1 MDQNSSPIVPESD
14 LNSTEFQDYEGPIL
28 PPGLGFDLTRLLTA
42 ESLRGVAAVVVSTL
56 VLRTPSRSPRSFAIL
71 LGIILLAW
79 AFGGLIELRDPTK
92 RTSWGV
98 ARLLLLVVFGVGL
111 LLDVGFTGV
120 RLGQA
125 VGVALIVIGLL
136 NAIRGIRASDRNSR
150 IEPLLEALFYVA
162 LGLALVASPLSVMGL
177 AVLVLA
183 VYWFLAGIATVVVNL
198 RLDDRQIAPSNT
210 WQMFLEWI
218 QTRPNTADDRSQLYE
233 KLFFEGEESPRR
245 LSRFF
250 ALMGFATAIATF
262 GVISDSTAVVIG
274 AMLVAPLMTPL
285 MGTSLGM
292 TMGWPRRAF
301 MSGGVALAGIVFAV
315 GLGILFGWMYGPEVS
330 TITNSQVASRIGPTL
345 VDLMIAVAA
354 GGAGAF
360 ALSRPDVSDSLPGVA
375 VAIALVPPLAVV
387 GLMISQSSWSA
398 AWGALLLFITNMVA
412 ILLIGGIVFVL
423 TGVVPVLRL
432 SENTGWVKRSLGMV
446 AVLGIAVVAILG
458 GSADTFRRQTAG
470 LATAEAVVDDW
481 IAGTDL
487 NIQSSVYVDEVYKLV
502 LTGSDSPP
510 PVDELGSAIEDAIG
524 EPIPISVTLIPTNS
538 LEYSP

>member
-1 MDQNSSPIVPESD
+1 MEPSSAPLQTGPDLTSD
-14 LNSTEFQDYEGPIL
+14 EFQDYEGPL
-28 PPGLGFDLTRLLTA
+28 APPGLGFDISRLLTA
-42 ESLRGVAAVVVSTL
+42 ESLRGVAAVVVSIL
-56 VLRTPSRSPRSFAIL
+56 VLRTPSRSIRSFAVL
-71 LGIILLAW
+71 LAIILLAW
-79 AFGGLIELRDPTK
+79 ALGGLFELRDPTK
-92 RTSWGV
+92 RTGWAV
-98 ARLLLLVVFGVGL
+98 IRLLFLTVFGVGL
-111 LLDVGFTGV
+111 LLDTGFSGVGLS
-120 RLGQA
+120 RA
-125 VGVALIVIGLL
+125 AGVALIAIGAL
-136 NAIRGIRASDRNSR
+136 NAVRGIRASDRNSR
-150 IEPLLEALFYVA
+150 VEPLLEALLYVA
-162 LGLALVASPLSVMGL
+162 LGVALVVAPLSVMGL
-177 AVLVLA
+177 AVLLVA

-218 QTRPNTADDRSQLYE
+218 QTRPNTADDRKQLYE

-250 ALMGFATAIATF
+250 SLMGFATAIATF

-292 TMGWPRRAF
+292 TMGWPRRAV

-330 TITNSQVASRIGPTL
+330 TVTNSQVASRIGPTL
-345 VDLMIAVAA
+345 VDLLIAVAA

-387 GLMISQSSWSA
+387 GLMISQGAWTA
-398 AWGALLLFITNMVA
+398 ASGALLLFITNMVA

-432 SENTGWVKRSLGMV
+432 SENTAWVKRSLGMV
-446 AVLGIAVVAILG
+446 AVLGITVVAILG
-458 GSADTFRRQTAG
+458 GSAETFRRQTAG
-470 LATAEAVVDDW
+470 LAKAEVVVDGW
-481 IAGTDL
+481 IEGTDL
-487 NIQSSVYVDEVYKLV
+487 TVQSSDYDGEVYRLV

-510 PVDELGSAIEDAIG
+510 PIDELGSAIEDALG
-524 EPIPISVTLIPTNS
+524 EAFPISVTLIPTEN
-538 LEYSP
+538 LQFLP